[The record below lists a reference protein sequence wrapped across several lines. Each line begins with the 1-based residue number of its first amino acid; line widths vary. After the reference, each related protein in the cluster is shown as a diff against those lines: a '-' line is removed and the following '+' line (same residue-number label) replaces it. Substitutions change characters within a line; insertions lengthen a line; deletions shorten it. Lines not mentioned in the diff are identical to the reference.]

1 MPCQDDFNA
10 YLRCCKENDDTPGM
24 VDCETIMYKFRQC
37 MEKKM
42 EVAGGYTGV
51 EATSGSGAAATGQL
65 VHLGVDGGGPSRE
78 ALTQKGPPRAWLLSG
93 GECMGRQHHHW
104 QFTALV
110 YTANP
115 IFALPLFR
123 QECVS
128 RDGLGFFAKLA

>member
-1 MPCQDDFNA
+1 MGATASSAMGATASSETPRQEMPCQDDFNA

-51 EATSGSGAAATGQL
+51 EQQAALEQ
-65 VHLGVDGGGPSRE
+65 RRQE

-128 RDGLGFFAKLA
+128 RDG